1 MTDKLPQILDTCAI
15 PDFNLVH
22 VDVKLATVFGL
33 NEAIV
38 LDRISKICAVSDVI
52 HDGHQWAPIVASNPN
67 YYHLDFLSPS
77 GLRRTLTSLRIK
89 KVVVSAKLDEDPMV
103 QVNSYRI
110 IQTTLDH
117 IMDSWD
123 GSSKDYKGDARHI
136 SHELKYKILNRDG
149 GVCQNCGDIE
159 DLSIDHKLPVSRG
172 GVSHEHNLQILCMS
186 CNSSKGTK
194 TMAEWL
200 RGNK

>member
-1 MTDKLPQILDTCAI
+1 MSNKLPQILDTCAI

-38 LDRISKICAVSDVI
+38 LDRISKICAASDVI
-52 HDGHQWAPIVASNPN
+52 HDGYQWAPIVASNPS
-67 YYHLDFLSPS
+67 YYCLDFLTPS
-77 GLRRTLTSLRIK
+77 GLRRALTSLKIK
-89 KVVVSAKLDEDPMV
+89 KVIVSAKLDENPMV
-103 QVNSYRI
+103 QVSSYRI
-110 IQTTLDH
+110 IHATLAD
-117 IMDSWD
+117 IVDNWD

-136 SHELKYKILNRDG
+136 SHELKHKVLSRDG
-149 GVCQNCGDIE
+149 GACKKCGNTE
-159 DLSIDHKLPVSRG
+159 SLSIDHKLPVSRG

-186 CNSSKGTK
+186 CNIKKGTK

-200 RGNK
+200 GGAK

>member
-22 VDVKLATVFGL
+22 VDVKLAAVFGL

-38 LDRISKICAVSDVI
+38 LDRISKICAVSDVT

-89 KVVVSAKLDEDPMV
+89 KVIVSAKLDKDPMV

-110 IQTTLDH
+110 IQETISD

-123 GSSKDYKGDARHI
+123 GSSKDHRGNARHI
-136 SHELKYKILNRDG
+136 SHELKNKIFSRDKG
-149 GVCQNCGDIE
+149 ICQNCGDTNS
-159 DLSIDHKLPVSRG
+159 LSIDHKLPVSRG
-172 GVSHEHNLQILCMS
+172 GVSSECNLQILCLS
-186 CNSSKGTK
+186 CNTKKGTK
-194 TMAEWL
+194 TMSEWI
-200 RGNK
+200 GEPK